1 MCFLLY
7 VYHSYFLFFFKNYYS
22 YKYHWSENR
31 VGVLLQAAP
40 HALHQIDPSTQRVL
54 ASYFYKDLRQL
65 YEVGDYPGGF
75 VLEEALYGRLH
86 LFASESRDEIL
97 REVARNAAQH
107 VGVALDKP
115 KQFRFEDF
123 PERKFGRFS
132 ADHFITSVSEFTV
145 YKQSRRHPD
154 PVRRILCLTETCMIE
169 RDPASYCMVSLRPLS
184 HVAALVRH
192 LENTQL
198 FSIQVHNYMRA
209 TSLF

>member
-1 MCFLLY
+1 M
-7 VYHSYFLFFFKNYYS
+7 
-22 YKYHWSENR
+22 
-31 VGVLLQAAP
+31 LLQAGP

-54 ASYFYKDLRQL
+54 ASYFYKDVARL
-65 YEVGDYPGGF
+65 YEVPDYPGGF
-75 VLEEALYGRLH
+75 VVEEALYGRLH

-97 REVARNAAQH
+97 REVIKNAAQF

-115 KQFRFEDF
+115 RTFKFEDF
-123 PERKFGRFS
+123 PEKKFGRFS

-154 PVRRILCLTETCMIE
+154 PVRRVLCLTETCLIE

-198 FSIQVHNYMRA
+198 FSIQYNSGDIRR
-209 TSLF
+209 